1 VEEGVVNRPEK
12 KLEGE
17 VLMAFARDP
26 GVWVQ
31 RNVVGDAY
39 YGALGPALERAL
51 ADFPAA
57 REIARQTCFR
67 HHFECGLGTG
77 SPDLILSVDGLFL
90 GLELK
95 SPTGTHRPSQLKWQ
109 AMADGRGVPHDTAR
123 SVQDALDAV
132 ATRRA
137 RR

>member
-1 VEEGVVNRPEK
+1 MNRPEK
-12 KLEGE
+12 QLEGK
-17 VLMAFARDP
+17 VLVALTKDP

-39 YGALGPALERAL
+39 FGALGPALERAL

-77 SPDLILSVDGLFL
+77 SPDLIVSVDGLFL

-95 SPTGTHRPSQLKWQ
+95 SETGALRPSQKTWRS
-109 AMADGRGVPHDTAR
+109 MADGRRVPYDTAR

-137 RR
+137 KR

>member
-1 VEEGVVNRPEK
+1 MNRPEK
-12 KLEGE
+12 SLEGK
-17 VLMAFARDP
+17 VLMALTKDH

-31 RNVVGDAY
+31 KNVVGSAY
-39 YGALGPALERAL
+39 YGAVLPALEKAL
-51 ADFPAA
+51 ASFPAA
-57 REIARQTCFR
+57 LEIARQTLFR
-67 HHFECGLGTG
+67 HSFEAGLGDG

-95 SPTGTHRPSQLKWQ
+95 SEEGRLRESQKVWRS
-109 AMADGRGVPHDTAR
+109 MADGRRVPYDTAR

-132 ATRRA
+132 AMRRA